1 MIIHLGWGHYWLA
14 LQHCWSSISDS
25 DYKAGKIPKRTVNV
39 VGSVSCFVALA
50 TTTPTLLKTRLPRG
64 SPRSFA
70 SLSFGAMFRRLGPTL
85 PRVKSFTM
93 WSLCFFWGFCL
104 SSSFPDF
111 ELGAISQR
119 RYCKSLQQARRW
131 LDRGDHETPRDTS
144 RAHRFKIKTKT
155 L

>member
-1 MIIHLGWGHYWLA
+1 MW
-14 LQHCWSSISDS
+14 
-25 DYKAGKIPKRTVNV
+25 RE
-39 VGSVSCFVALA
+39 SVSCFVALA
-50 TTTPTLLKTRLPRG
+50 STTPTPLKARLRRG
-64 SPRSFA
+64 SPHSFA
-70 SLSFGAMFRRLGPTL
+70 SLSFGAMSRRLGPTL

-119 RYCKSLQQARRW
+119 RYRRSLQQARRR

-144 RAHRFKIKTKT
+144 RAHRYKNQNKNTLITGSPVKYLVFKSDFGGKKMCCDVI
-155 L
+155 